1 MLQYLYIKNYAI
13 IDELELTLE
22 EGFHVITGE
31 TGAGKSIIVGALNL
45 LTGQRADRKLL
56 LHTDKKCIV
65 EASFVRYPESIQQ
78 TLIQQGLQWDN
89 DELLL
94 RREILP
100 TGSSRAYV
108 NDHPVPLQTLKALSA
123 PLIEIHRQ
131 HHALHIFQAAHQM
144 HYIDFV
150 AGATELY
157 DQYKQLYAEYRSL
170 QRRVEQ
176 LLQQRDEHRRL
187 IELLDF
193 QCREIENLNIDPDE
207 DETLEEKLRLAERT
221 QSIQRDFRQ
230 IVYEGY
236 ESEHALIHSLRQH
249 IQTFSQYASL
259 KKEWSEFL
267 QRWESLLFE
276 MEDIYQTLADWA
288 DDIDY
293 DPHQLEQWRQ
303 RYDQLQKLLLKH
315 QAPSI
320 ADLLQTYHRLQQQ
333 LDALHREDHDY
344 QEAQTR
350 LQQLRDQLHAL
361 AQSLSEKRRAALPDA
376 GHLLNELLHQLG
388 MPHARIEFAWHALE
402 DLGPYGYEHIEM
414 LFTANPGLPPRP
426 LKEVSSGGE
435 LSRINLAIK
444 ATMASASPHTTL
456 LLDEIDTGIS
466 GAVAQKMGQLLQQ
479 IARRH
484 QVILITHS
492 PLIASFAQHHWLVQ
506 KHSSDTH
513 TYTSL
518 QKLNAEQRI
527 RELAVM
533 LGGQRQ
539 MSVAVENAR
548 QLLQQNARI
557 ALNE

>member
-13 IDELELTLE
+13 IDELELTLD

-65 EASFVRYPESIQQ
+65 EASFVHYPESIQQ
-78 TLIQQGLQWDN
+78 ALKQEGLQWGN

-150 AGATELY
+150 AGTTDRYAS
-157 DQYKQLYAEYRSL
+157 YKELYAEYRSL

-187 IELLDF
+187 TELLDF
-193 QCREIENLNIDPDE
+193 QCREIENLHIDPDE

-236 ESEHALIHSLRQH
+236 ESEHALIHLLRQH
-249 IQTFSQYASL
+249 FQTFAQYASL
-259 KKEWSEFL
+259 KREWNDL
-267 QRWESLLFE
+267 LRRWESLLLDI
-276 MEDIYQTLADWA
+276 EDVYQTLADWA

-303 RYDQLQKLLLKH
+303 RYDQIQKLLLKH
-315 QAPSI
+315 QVPSI
-320 ADLLQTYHRLQQQ
+320 ADLLQTYQQLQQQ

-344 QEAQTR
+344 REAQAR
-350 LQQLRDQLHAL
+350 LQQLHDQLRAL

-376 GHLLNELLHQLG
+376 SHRLNELLHQLG
-388 MPHARIEFAWHALE
+388 MPHACVEFEWHASE
-402 DLGPYGYEHIEM
+402 ELGPYGYERIEM

-479 IARRH
+479 IAKRH

-492 PLIASFAQHHWLVQ
+492 PLIASYAQHHWLVQ
-506 KHSSDTH
+506 KHSSDTR
-513 TYTSL
+513 TYTTL

-533 LGGQRQ
+533 LGGDQQ

-548 QLLQQNARI
+548 QLLQQNAGI
-557 ALNE
+557 AMKE

>member
-13 IDELELTLE
+13 IDELELTLD

-45 LTGQRADRKLL
+45 LTGQRTDRKLL

-65 EASFVRYPESIQQ
+65 EASFVHYPESIQQ
-78 TLIQQGLQWDN
+78 VLKQEGLQWDN

-150 AGATELY
+150 AGTTERY
-157 DQYKQLYAEYRSL
+157 ASYKELYAEYRSL

-187 IELLDF
+187 TELLDF
-193 QCREIENLNIDPDE
+193 QCREIENLHIDPDE

-221 QSIQRDFRQ
+221 QSIQRDFQQ

-236 ESEHALIHSLRQH
+236 ESEHALIHLLRQH
-249 IQTFSQYASL
+249 FQTFAQYASL
-259 KKEWSEFL
+259 KREWNDL
-267 QRWESLLFE
+267 LRRWESLLLDI
-276 MEDIYQTLADWA
+276 EDVYQTLADWA

-303 RYDQLQKLLLKH
+303 RYDQIQKLLLKH
-315 QAPSI
+315 QVPSI
-320 ADLLQTYHRLQQQ
+320 ADLLQTYQRLQQQ

-344 QEAQTR
+344 REAQAR
-350 LQQLRDQLHAL
+350 LQQLHDQLHAL
-361 AQSLSEKRRAALPDA
+361 AQSLSEKRRAALSDA
-376 GHLLNELLHQLG
+376 SHRLNELLHQLG
-388 MPHARIEFAWHALE
+388 MPHARVEFEWHASE
-402 DLGPYGYEHIEM
+402 ELGPYGYERIEM

-466 GAVAQKMGQLLQQ
+466 GAVAQKMGQLLQH
-479 IARRH
+479 IAKRH

-492 PLIASFAQHHWLVQ
+492 PLIASYAQHHWLVQ
-506 KHSSDTH
+506 KHSSDTR
-513 TYTSL
+513 TYTTL
-518 QKLNAEQRI
+518 QKLNTSQRI

-533 LGGQRQ
+533 LGGDQQ
-539 MSVAVENAR
+539 TSVAVENAR
-548 QLLQQNARI
+548 QLLQQNAGI
-557 ALNE
+557 AMKE